1 MKREFNVLVMA
12 AGSPLGQSIYKALTQ
27 STLTL
32 NLYLADISEM
42 AAGFYLNTSAGNSI
56 ILPLV
61 KSNDYFDKLKK
72 AIDKFNIEVI
82 FPVISVEHDFFSSHI
97 DYFNSHDIHVITPD
111 KCLYDLC
118 NDKYLSMDYLRGEG
132 IKAPDTELCE
142 NNEQIESFL
151 ARNEFPIVIKPRYGA
166 SSQNVFVVEDPKRL
180 LAIVNAFPR
189 NYFILQEYL
198 PDDEEYTVGVYI
210 SNDRSF
216 KQTFVINRE
225 LKFGLSYKG
234 EIVLNKQI
242 SDYCLTLCSM
252 LEMSYST
259 NVQLKMIDGEP
270 CAFEINPRLSSTT
283 AVRAHFGF
291 NEPEMVMW
299 ELFYDISEYKCR
311 PRTGKFMRYWEEV
324 YMGEE

>member
-1 MKREFNVLVMA
+1 MKRKFNVLVMA
-12 AGSPLGQSIYKALTQ
+12 AGSPLGQSIYKALAQ
-27 STLTL
+27 SSLSL

-42 AAGFYLNTSAGNSI
+42 AAGFYLNSDAGTNI

-61 KSNDYFDKLKK
+61 KSNDYFEKLKK

-82 FPVISVEHDFFSSHI
+82 FPVISVEHDFFASHI
-97 DYFNSHDIHVITPD
+97 EYFNSHDIHVITPD
-111 KCLYDLC
+111 KSLYDLC
-118 NDKYLSMDYLRGEG
+118 NDKYLSMTYLRDKGF
-132 IKAPDTELCE
+132 KAPDTELCE
-142 NNEQIESFL
+142 SNEQVDSFL
-151 ARNEFPIVIKPRYGA
+151 SRNKFPIVMKPRYGA
-166 SSQNVFVVEDPKRL
+166 SSQNVFVVEDPERL
-180 LAIVNAFPR
+180 LAIANAFPQE
-189 NYFILQEYL
+189 YFVLQEFL
-198 PDDEEYTVGVYI
+198 PDDKEYTVGVYI

-234 EIVLNKQI
+234 AVVVNEQI

-252 LEMSYST
+252 LGMSYST

-299 ELFYDISEYKCR
+299 ELFYDISEYR
-311 PRTGKFMRYWEEV
+311 WRARTGKFMRYWEEV
-324 YMGEE
+324 YIGEE